1 MTQRRRKKK
10 NSRGIIGLF
19 ILFLFLTICIII
31 AKFLADIIFDLIGSE
46 HNNLDNA
53 TSQYESITSEISD
66 DDKKELIN
74 TFKTEGYPESLI
86 ELFDKHPETK
96 EFVQDYPKYKNSKKA
111 INIKKDV
118 TKGEI
123 PLFLQWDKRWGY
135 RQYGNDFIAITGC
148 GPTCLAMVRCGL
160 SGSTKW
166 NPYRVAKM
174 ADANGF
180 YVEGSGSS
188 WSLMT
193 DGAQKIGLSYHEVN
207 FEKDSILSELYSGN
221 PIICSMGPGDFTT
234 TGHFIVLT
242 GADKNGNIIVR
253 DPNSLENSNKTWNID
268 TIMSQVR
275 NLWGYSV

>member
-1 MTQRRRKKK
+1 M
-10 NSRGIIGLF
+10 
-19 ILFLFLTICIII
+19 
-31 AKFLADIIFDLIGSE
+31 
-46 HNNLDNA
+46 
-53 TSQYESITSEISD
+53 
-66 DDKKELIN
+66 
-74 TFKTEGYPESLI
+74 
-86 ELFDKHPETK
+86 
-96 EFVQDYPKYKNSKKA
+96 
-111 INIKKDV
+111 
-118 TKGEI
+118 
-123 PLFLQWDKRWGY
+123 
-135 RQYGNDFIAITGC
+135 
-148 GPTCLAMVRCGL
+148 CLAMVRCGL

>member
-1 MTQRRRKKK
+1 MVQKRRKKK

-19 ILFLFLTICIII
+19 IFCLFLIVCIIMS
-31 AKFLADIIFDLIGSE
+31 KFLADIIFNLIGSE
-46 HNNLDNA
+46 HDNLDGT
-53 TSQYESITSEISD
+53 TSQYENITDELSEN
-66 DDKKELIN
+66 DKQELIK
-74 TFKTEGYPESLI
+74 TFKAESYPESLI
-86 ELFDKHPETK
+86 ELFDKHPETI
-96 EFVQDYPKYKNSKKA
+96 EFVKDYPKYKDNKKS
-111 INIKKDV
+111 INIKKEV

-135 RQYGNDFIAITGC
+135 RQYGNDFIAVTGC
-148 GPTCLAMVRCGL
+148 GPTCLAMVNCGL

-166 NPYRVAKM
+166 NPYKVAKM
-174 ADANGF
+174 ADNNGF

-193 DGAQKIGLSYHEVN
+193 DGARKIGLSYHEVR
-207 FEKDSILSELYSGN
+207 FEKDCILSELYSGN

-242 GADKNGNIIVR
+242 GADKDGNVIVR
-253 DPNSLENSNKTWNID
+253 DPNSLENSNKTWSID

-275 NLWGYSV
+275 NLWGYSI